1 MASAKAKEALF
12 AEVKAEESAVST
24 VSVDRMAAPQ
34 MGADILQSSN
44 LTRRA
49 LPLASASLVALLV
62 GLFGSGIYVYCGRWA
77 YLAIAVVL
85 TAPSVL
91 APFVAPPAVDAGRP
105 LGERYGVKATLWLA
119 IFGFVGNWFWS
130 HYFYTLLGATYTFD
144 AHALNGAPVVAYLLT
159 HVYFLVYHI
168 AAAGVLRRLAAAGVA
183 GPVYFA
189 AVGGLAYTAAVF
201 EAVSIAHFPG
211 YSFPDVAAAVG
222 PGAVVYALYFVVSF
236 PAYTRLDAGR
246 KGWSMRRVAAD
257 ALAATM
263 AVTLLLDFWRVGIG
277 RVYGGDPVVG
287 GMRIEGAGSEG
298 GGGGGD
304 ARVPWI

>member
-1 MASAKAKEALF
+1 MAPSSPPLSLPSSPW
-12 AEVKAEESAVST
+12 ESADPS
-24 VSVDRMAAPQ
+24 RRAFE
-34 MGADILQSSN
+34 
-44 LTRRA
+44 RRA
-49 LPLASASLVALLV
+49 LPLAASSLVALLV
-62 GLFGSGIYVYCGRWA
+62 GLFGSGAYVYCGRWA
-77 YLAIAVVL
+77 YLGVAVVL

-91 APFVAPPAVDAGRP
+91 APFVAPPAVDVGRP
-105 LGERYGVKATLWLA
+105 LRDRFGVKATLWLA

-168 AAAGVLRRLAAAGVA
+168 AAAAVLRRLAAAGVDGLA
-183 GPVYFA
+183 FAA
-189 AVGGLAYTAAVF
+189 AVGGLAYAAAVF

-236 PAYTRLDAGR
+236 PAYTHLDTGR
-246 KGWSMRRVAAD
+246 GGGWSPWRVAAD

-263 AVTLLLDFWRVGIG
+263 AVTLLLDGWRVGIG
-277 RVYGGDPVVG
+277 RVYRGDTVVG
-287 GMRIEGAGSEG
+287 GMRIEGG
-298 GGGGGD
+298 GGGED
-304 ARVPWI
+304 ARVPWIYL